1 MLIIELIDRRYDV
14 IQQMR
19 ELEASTEAIT
29 TAFEDPEFQKEAAN
43 ARFVL
48 DKILD

>member
-1 MLIIELIDRRYDV
+1 LSISDLLDKRSEV

-19 ELEASTEAIT
+19 DLEASTEAIT

-43 ARFVL
+43 AR
-48 DKILD
+48 